1 MTLLIISGCN
11 ALPQAPT
18 LTPTRS
24 ISAPTL
30 AASPTVRI
38 QSSGALYG
46 DNIRSGQNDLTAA
59 ALPNDAAMPP
69 LQATRD
75 AASAAGNSNAP
86 DIAQITLETGDVLI
100 AELYTGSTES
110 GERVPGVLM
119 LGHERFNP
127 GELPADIA
135 RAGFTVMVVELPTLT
150 RVETLDTLL
159 SSFSEQGSVDP
170 GLIAVIGAE
179 ASADYALLG
188 CAEYL
193 ICDAVVLLSPRGRDT
208 LANVLP
214 GINPR
219 PIFVA
224 AAPDDPEGYEAAEA
238 LSNGFAE
245 QSRFFEATTGRGTTM
260 LALNSGLGDE
270 IITWLQTVLVGN

>member
-1 MTLLIISGCN
+1 MTLLVISGCN

-18 LTPTRS
+18 VTPTRS

-30 AASPTVRI
+30 APSPTARI

-59 ALPNDAAMPP
+59 ALPNNAAMPP

-75 AASAAGNSNAP
+75 AAGDDNAP
-86 DIAQITLETGDVLI
+86 DTAQITLETGDVLI
-100 AELYTGSTES
+100 AELYTGFTES

-119 LGHERFNP
+119 LGRERFNP

-150 RVETLDTLL
+150 RVATLDTLL
-159 SSFSEQGSVDP
+159 RSFSEQGSVDP

-179 ASADYALLG
+179 DSADYALLG

-214 GINPR
+214 SINPR

-224 AAPDDPEGYEAAEA
+224 AAPDDPEGYEAAVA

-260 LALNSGLGDE
+260 LALNSGLGTE